1 METTAKQHIVL
12 GTGAIG
18 RAIMEELIK
27 RGESVRMVN
36 RSGKMDEIPA
46 TMELVAADLYDPARV
61 KEVTQGAQVVYQAS
75 QPHYYEWPEKFPPL
89 QKSIIDGLT
98 GSSVKLVIVENTYMY
113 GATNG
118 KPMTEDMPHNPHTRK
133 GKVRSELN
141 KAALAAHQAG
151 KLKVAIGRGSDFFG
165 PWGLEQTPM
174 GSRAFYPILNGKS
187 AQQIGDVDMP
197 HTHTFLK
204 DFGRALVILGE
215 HSEADGQAWHV
226 PNDMPRITQRD
237 MIKNFAE
244 QAGVPAKISSMSKL
258 TMKMVGL
265 FIPEVKEMVEM
276 LYEFDQPFIMDSSKF
291 ERTFGMQAT
300 PMRDAIRETVAW
312 FKSHPE
318 KK

>member
-18 RAIMEELIK
+18 RAILEELIK

-46 TMELVAADLYDPARV
+46 TLELVAADLYDPTRV

-98 GSSVKLVIVENTYMY
+98 GSGVKLVIVENTYMY

-118 KPMTEDMPHNPHTRK
+118 VPMTEDLPHNAQTRK

-151 KLKVAIGRGSDFFG
+151 RPDLVRSPTCVFAHTWEGRMS
-165 PWGLEQTPM
+165 EETP
-174 GSRAFYPILNGKS
+174 S
-187 AQQIGDVDMP
+187 
-197 HTHTFLK
+197 
-204 DFGRALVILGE
+204 
-215 HSEADGQAWHV
+215 
-226 PNDMPRITQRD
+226 
-237 MIKNFAE
+237 
-244 QAGVPAKISSMSKL
+244 ISL
-258 TMKMVGL
+258 CVT
-265 FIPEVKEMVEM
+265 
-276 LYEFDQPFIMDSSKF
+276 
-291 ERTFGMQAT
+291 
-300 PMRDAIRETVAW
+300 
-312 FKSHPE
+312 
-318 KK
+318 